1 MQLKTT
7 LSIALLLLITFA
19 AVKPYADAAKEFAD
33 DVHAVRT
40 WVEAENKEWKQ
51 LGADAVKAVSE
62 FRLRFRGSEAGAGDD
77 SAVGEAV
84 H

>member
-7 LSIALLLLITFA
+7 ISIAVLLLITFA

-33 DVHAVRT
+33 DVHAIRI
-40 WVEAENKEWKQ
+40 WAEKENKEWKQ
-51 LGADAVKAVSE
+51 LGTDAVKAVSE
-62 FRLRFRGSEAGAGDD
+62 FRLRFRGSEVGASDD